1 MDTNKKYTGKIF
13 LALIGSSILTLASLM
28 LTGTAGATTAATA
41 AFVGSDTVS
50 EGTWQGKYGSD
61 GYSIANGP
69 QVLPLYASLNEQ
81 NALSW
86 TWASTTNDVR
96 APQTGSGAG
105 RLATTWFTS
114 SSFAMDINL
123 TDGSLHQVALYAM
136 DWDEGMRSET
146 IQIIDANSGA
156 QLDTRS
162 ISSFVDGI
170 YLIWN
175 MSGHVR
181 VNVTYTGGSNAVV
194 SGIFFA
200 STGTVATPA
209 PNPAASNASAAFL
222 KLDATTE
229 GGWQGNYGVDGYSIP
244 FGSQKL
250 PSYAA
255 FTMQNQSSWTWM
267 AATSD
272 PRALSTGAG
281 TAAATTWYCSPAFS
295 FDVNMTDGKTHQFSM
310 YALDWDFRGR
320 SETVQITDANTGW
333 VLDTENVTNFTNG
346 VYLAW
351 NITGHVKVNVTG
363 NSGPNAVISGVFFGG
378 AVPTPVQSNATP
390 PVITTQPASQT
401 VTAGQTA
408 TFSVGDTG
416 TAPML
421 YQWRKNGAAINGA
434 TSSAY
439 TTPAS
444 VVSDSGSQFSVVV
457 SNGGGS
463 VTSSVATLTVNGT
476 YLLNASSTSLSFGS
490 VNISNSSQQT
500 VTFTNA
506 GTGNVTISTVLLSGA
521 GFNAS
526 GLPTGTILAPG
537 QTGSLNVT
545 FDPAAAGNVTGSITV
560 ASNASNGTEVIALS
574 GTGTSAVHSVALSW
588 SPSAS
593 TVTGYNVYVS
603 TVSGGSY
610 TKLTSSPITAANY
623 TDSGLQTAQMR
634 YYVVTSVDSNND
646 ESAFSNQVSA
656 LIP

>member
-1 MDTNKKYTGKIF
+1 MDTNKKHTGKTF

-28 LTGTAGATTAATA
+28 LTGTAGAATAATA
-41 AFVGSDTVS
+41 AFVASDTVS

-86 TWASTTNDVR
+86 TWASITNDVR
-96 APQTGSGAG
+96 APQTGSGAA

-123 TDGSLHQVALYAM
+123 TDGNPHQVALYAM

-175 MSGHVR
+175 ISGHVR
-181 VNVTYTGGSNAVV
+181 VNVTYTGGSNAVI

-200 STGTVATPA
+200 STGAVATPA
-209 PNPAASNASAAFL
+209 SNPATSNASAAFL

-244 FGSQKL
+244 YGNQKL

-255 FTMQNQSSWTWM
+255 LTMQNQSSWTWM
-267 AATSD
+267 AETSD

-363 NSGPNAVISGVFFGG
+363 TSGPNAVISGVFFGG

-408 TFSVGDTG
+408 TFSVANTG

-421 YQWRKNGAAINGA
+421 YQWRKNGTAINGA

-439 TTPAS
+439 TTSAS

-457 SNGGGS
+457 SDGGGS
-463 VTSSVATLTVNGT
+463 VTSNVATLTVNGT

-506 GTGNVTISTVLLSGA
+506 GTGNVTISTVMLSGA

-537 QTGSLNVT
+537 QTGSVNVT
-545 FDPAAAGNVTGSITV
+545 FDPAATGNVTGSITV
-560 ASNASNGTEVIALS
+560 ASNASNGTKVIALS
-574 GTGTSAVHSVALSW
+574 GTGTSAVHSVELSW

-610 TKLTSSPITAANY
+610 TKLTANPVAAANY
-623 TDSGLQTAQMR
+623 MDSGLQTAQMR
-634 YYVVTSVDSNND
+634 YYVVTAVDSNND

-656 LIP
+656 LVP